1 MTLRFA
7 SLGSGSEG
15 NALLVESAS
24 GATCTRILLD
34 CGFGIRET
42 VRRLERL
49 GCAPESLNAILVTH
63 EHSDHVGSAYAFAAK
78 FNIPVWT
85 SHGTYRA
92 TENLRGADRA
102 AVRFCRA
109 DDMFCVGDL
118 QILPYT
124 VPHDAREPLQFVFND
139 GARRLGVLTDA
150 GMSTEYLCT
159 HLTGM
164 HALVLECNHDREML
178 ANSAYPWSLKRRIG
192 GDFGHLAN
200 DIAAAILT
208 RVRHDALHTVVAA
221 HLSKQNNTPLLA
233 AEAIAVPLGASAE
246 DVPIADQEE
255 GLIWRTV

>member
-15 NALLVESAS
+15 NALLVESS
-24 GATCTRILLD
+24 DGTTCTRILLD

-42 VRRLERL
+42 ERRLERL
-49 GCAPESLNAILVTH
+49 GCTAESLNAILVTH

-78 FNIPVWT
+78 FDVPVWT

-92 TENLRGADRA
+92 TEKLRGADRA

-109 DDMFCVGDL
+109 DDVFSVGDL

-124 VPHDAREPLQFVFND
+124 VPHDAREPLQFVFSD
-139 GARRLGVLTDA
+139 GVRRLGVLTDA
-150 GMSTEYLCT
+150 GMSTEYLCA
-159 HLTGM
+159 HLEGM

-178 ANSAYPWSLKRRIG
+178 ENSPYPWSLKRRIG

-200 DIAAAILT
+200 DIAGAILA
-208 RVRHDALHTVVAA
+208 RVHHAALHTVVAA
-221 HLSKQNNTPLLA
+221 HLSKQNNTPQLA
-233 AEAIAVPLGASAE
+233 AEAIAVPLGIGMDA
-246 DVPIADQEE
+246 VPIADQEE
-255 GLIWRTV
+255 GLPWHSV

>member
-15 NALLVESAS
+15 NALLIESAS
-24 GATCTRILLD
+24 GTTCTRILLD

-49 GCAPESLNAILVTH
+49 GCTPESLNAILVTH
-63 EHSDHVGSAYAFAAK
+63 EHSDHVGSAYAVAAK

-109 DDMFCVGDL
+109 DDVFSLGDL

-150 GMSTEYLCT
+150 GMSTEYLCA
-159 HLTGM
+159 HLEGM

-200 DIAAAILT
+200 DIASAILA

-233 AEAIAVPLGASAE
+233 AEAIAGPLGASVE

-255 GLIWRTV
+255 GLQWRTV

>member
-1 MTLRFA
+1 MAVRFA

-24 GATCTRILLD
+24 GTTCTRILLD

-49 GCAPESLNAILVTH
+49 GCTPESLNAILVTH
-63 EHSDHVGSAYAFAAK
+63 EHGDHVGSAYAFAAK
-78 FNIPVWT
+78 YNIPVWT

-92 TENLRGADRA
+92 TASLRGADRA

-109 DDMFCVGDL
+109 DDVFSVGDL

-150 GMSTEYLCT
+150 GMLTESLCA
-159 HLTGM
+159 HLQDL

-178 ANSAYPWSLKRRIG
+178 ANSAYPWSLKQRIG

-200 DIAAAILT
+200 DIAGMILA

-221 HLSKQNNTPLLA
+221 HLSKQNNTPALA
-233 AEAIAVPLGASAE
+233 ATAIASVLGVPISE
-246 DVPIADQEE
+246 VPIADQEE
-255 GLIWRTV
+255 GLAWRII

>member
-1 MTLRFA
+1 MHAHPAGLRIRYPRDR
-7 SLGSGSEG
+7 
-15 NALLVESAS
+15 
-24 GATCTRILLD
+24 ATARTPGLYARI
-34 CGFGIRET
+34 
-42 VRRLERL
+42 
-49 GCAPESLNAILVTH
+49 LNAILVTH
-63 EHSDHVGSAYAFAAK
+63 EHSDHVGSAHAVAAK
-78 FNIPVWT
+78 FDIPVWT

-150 GMSTEYLCT
+150 GMLTEYLCA
-159 HLTGM
+159 HLAGM

-208 RVRHDALHTVVAA
+208 RSPRRVAYGRCCA
-221 HLSKQNNTPLLA
+221 SVQAEQHA
-233 AEAIAVPLGASAE
+233 AIGC
-246 DVPIADQEE
+246 
-255 GLIWRTV
+255 

>member
-15 NALLVESAS
+15 NALLVESS
-24 GATCTRILLD
+24 DGTTCTRILLD

-49 GCAPESLNAILVTH
+49 GCAAESLSAILVTH
-63 EHSDHVGSAYAFAAK
+63 EHGDHVGSAYAVAAK

-92 TENLRGADRA
+92 TEKLRGADRA

-109 DDMFCVGDL
+109 DDVFSVGDL

-124 VPHDAREPLQFVFND
+124 VPHDAREPLQFVFSD

-150 GMSTEYLCT
+150 GMSTEYLCA
-159 HLTGM
+159 HLEGL

-178 ANSAYPWSLKRRIG
+178 ANSPYPWSLKQRIG

-200 DIAAAILT
+200 DIATAILT

-233 AEAIAVPLGASAE
+233 GEAIAVALGIDAH

-255 GLIWRTV
+255 GLPWRTV

>member
-1 MTLRFA
+1 MTFRFA

-15 NALLVESAS
+15 NALLVESTD
-24 GATCTRILLD
+24 GVTCTRILLD

-49 GCAPESLNAILVTH
+49 GCAPESIDAILVTH
-63 EHSDHVGSAYAFAAK
+63 EHGDHIGSAYAVAAK
-78 FNIPVWT
+78 YAIPVWT

-92 TENLRGADRA
+92 THHLRGADRA

-109 DDMFCVGDL
+109 DELFCVGDL
-118 QILPYT
+118 QIRPYT
-124 VPHDAREPLQFVFND
+124 VPHDAREPLQFVFSD

-150 GMSTEYLCT
+150 GMSTEYLCA
-159 HLTGM
+159 HLEGL

-178 ANSAYPWSLKRRIG
+178 ANSAYPWSLKQRIG

-200 DIAAAILT
+200 DIASTILA

-221 HLSKQNNTPLLA
+221 HLSKQNNTPRLA
-233 AEAIAVPLGASAE
+233 GEAIAAALGVHAS

-255 GLIWRTV
+255 GLIWHAV